1 MKVMIAEDEFL
12 VALVL
17 EEDLRANGHAVLGP
31 YATVEEAE
39 RAARCEDIDV
49 AVLDINMAGTMA
61 YPVADALRQRGI
73 PYIFLSGYGSSALP
87 EPHQTASC
95 LTKPY
100 ELTALL
106 RAIGQAALARQGADK
121 MR

>member
-1 MKVMIAEDEFL
+1 MKVMVAEDEFL

-31 YATVEEAE
+31 YATVADAE
-39 RAARCEDIDV
+39 RAARAEDIDV
-49 AVLDINMAGTMA
+49 AVLDINMAGTLA

-73 PYIFLSGYGSSALP
+73 PYIFLSGYGPSALP
-87 EPHQTASC
+87 EPHRAASC

-100 ELTALL
+100 ELGTLL
-106 RAIGQAALARQGADK
+106 RAIGETARRQGGRD
-121 MR
+121 